1 MYLNK
6 CIVVLLFI
14 GFFLPRAAAE
24 DPGGGPLREYS
35 LLLEAYLA
43 NDDEVRKLELE
54 LEQAALELERYARD
68 QGLSLTLS
76 SGETA
81 LVFSGGGTSVSSEP
95 GLTLSSSKWRDT
107 SLSLSAP
114 VRGNGEGGIDSY
126 GFDAEARTGI
136 VSGKGAAFRASL
148 LEKDRKFLEAR
159 RNAAARRLA
168 AEGEFCAVIKELLAA
183 RGAVFE
189 AQREVLTAR
198 YDLEGKRAGGYGS
211 SSVILKSAELKLR
224 SRERALAEAERNLA
238 GKLKQFAESCGLRE
252 AEIPAAIPE
261 EALLRI
267 GSFDPARYTELEAAH
282 SVYSINNLAR
292 KSQNYPFT
300 LDGRAGYSWR
310 NNDTTTA
317 VPGATSGTTTAVS
330 GGSRISAGA
339 DLAAGGIS
347 LGVGVSAPLERPGD
361 PVLTLS
367 LQWKLNGF
375 KLFKIDRRL
384 GDIQAARERENITA
398 AERKFR
404 DLVSE
409 YERKFADLEWQ
420 LENYTEEAE
429 LFRLNAGE
437 QKIWL
442 DRGIVREIDYI
453 DAQTEYLSA
462 LNRLLEARIDRRLY
476 NIEVEKLFV
485 KDGDL

>member
-1 MYLNK
+1 
-6 CIVVLLFI
+6 LLFM

-24 DPGGGPLREYS
+24 DPAGEPLREYS

-43 NDDEVRKLELE
+43 NDDEARKLELE

-76 SGETA
+76 SGETTF
-81 LVFSGGGTSVSSEP
+81 VFSGGGSSVSSEP

-107 SLSLSAP
+107 SFSLTAP

-148 LEKDRKFLEAR
+148 LEKERKFLEAR
-159 RNAAARRLA
+159 RNAAARRLT

-183 RGAVFE
+183 RAAVFE

-211 SSVILKSAELKLR
+211 SSVILRSAELKLR

-238 GKLKQFAESCGLRE
+238 GKLNRFAESCGLRE

-261 EALLRI
+261 ETLLRI
-267 GSFDPARYTELEAAH
+267 TSVDPARYTELEAAH

-310 NNDTTTA
+310 NSDTA
-317 VPGATSGTTTAVS
+317 PGAASGTATAVS

-339 DLAAGGIS
+339 DLTAGGVS
-347 LGVGVSAPLERPGD
+347 LGVGVSAPLEKPGD

-375 KLFKIDRRL
+375 KLLKIDRRL
-384 GDIQAARERENITA
+384 ADIQAARERENIAA

-404 DLVSE
+404 DIVSE
-409 YERKFADLEWQ
+409 YERKFADIEWQ
-420 LENYTEEAE
+420 IEVYTEEAE
-429 LFRLNAGE
+429 LFRLNAEE
-437 QKIWL
+437 QKIWF
-442 DRGIVREIDYI
+442 DRGIIREIDYI
-453 DAQTEYLSA
+453 DARTEYLSA

>member
-1 MYLNK
+1 MA
-6 CIVVLLFI
+6 
-14 GFFLPRAAAE
+14 FFLLPAAAE
-24 DPGGGPLREYS
+24 DTGGGPAREYS
-35 LLLEAYLA
+35 LLLEAFLA
-43 NDDEVRKLELE
+43 NDDEARKLELE
-54 LEQAALELERYARD
+54 LEQAALDLERYAAD

-81 LVFSGGGTSVSSEP
+81 FVFSGAGTSVSSEP

-107 SLSLSAP
+107 SLSLTAP
-114 VRGNGEGGIDSY
+114 VRGNGEGGIGAY

-136 VSGKGAAFRASL
+136 VSGKGTAYRASL
-148 LEKDRKFLEAR
+148 LEKERKFLEAR
-159 RNAAARRLA
+159 RNAAGRRLT
-168 AEGEFCAVIKELLAA
+168 AEGEFCGKIKELLAA
-183 RGAVFE
+183 RNTVLE
-189 AQREVLTAR
+189 AQKEVLTAR

-224 SRERALAEAERNLA
+224 SRERALVEAERNLA
-238 GKLKQFAESCGLRE
+238 GKLKEFAESCGERE
-252 AEIPAAIPE
+252 AEIPSGIPE

-267 GSFDPARYTELEAAH
+267 TAFDPARYTELEAAH
-282 SVYSINNLAR
+282 SVHTINNLAR

-310 NNDTTTA
+310 NNDAAPA
-317 VPGATSGTTTAVS
+317 VSGAASGAASAVS
-330 GGSRISAGA
+330 GGSRINAGA
-339 DLAAGGIS
+339 DLAAGGVS
-347 LGVGVSAPLERPGD
+347 LGVDLSAPLDRPGD

-375 KLFKIDRRL
+375 KLLKIDRRL
-384 GDIQAARERENITA
+384 ADIQAARERENIIA
-398 AERKFR
+398 AEKKFR

-420 LENYTEEAE
+420 LETYTEEAE

-437 QKIWL
+437 QKIWF

-453 DAQTEYLSA
+453 DARTEYLSA
-462 LNRLLEARIDRRLY
+462 VNRLLEAKIDRRLY